1 VVLVDWAADFLFTLF
16 VFEDDFVVFEDL
28 THVPFARNVP
38 RNIFS
43 GFTQMNSVF
52 STTDQAIE
60 SWSYR
65 LRS

>member
-38 RNIFS
+38 GEIFS
-43 GFTQMNSVF
+43 WFHTSPD
-52 STTDQAIE
+52 T
-60 SWSYR
+60 
-65 LRS
+65 